1 MDEEN
6 SSMDFTEDSQTPP
19 VNPIA
24 NKDAV
29 VNKDAGIYIDGS
41 DLYGQQIRTIPQQKR
56 NIGIDTEKEFMD
68 NVAEAIS
75 SNILD
80 IAKIQSFTQVS
91 NNREIIMQLLDTMA
105 DDVIIAAA
113 LEVYA
118 EDATESNNSGQ
129 IVWATSDDPEILKYI
144 TYLLDTMNIDK
155 SIYRWVY
162 SLCKYGDVYL
172 RLYRKSEYE
181 DDLFDKKNKE
191 KETLNEDVI
200 IKDYSK
206 DDGYSHYI
214 EMVPNPAEMFE
225 LTRFGKSYAYIKA
238 NHPVQARQDD
248 MMYTQ
253 YYRYSFR
260 KNDVEVYD
268 ATNFVHACLED
279 NSSRTPEEVEIFMTD
294 TEYEH
299 KLGTRYTV
307 RRGQSILYKLYR
319 IWREMNLLENSLLLN
334 RLTKSSIL
342 RIFGVEVG
350 DMPKENVRP
359 HLLGIKNMVEQKT
372 AISVGDS
379 MSEYTNPGPIENNIY
394 VPTHGGIGAI
404 TTSQVGG
411 DIDVKG
417 LADLDFFKNRLY
429 AGLAI
434 PKQFLGDTDDATG
447 FNGGTSLTLTSS
459 RYAKTIKR
467 IQAVMIQAI
476 TDAINLIL
484 LDRKLD
490 RYINKFT
497 IKMQSPT
504 TQEEIDR
511 RDNQN
516 SHINMIQDIMNLVD
530 SNIEDPVSKLKML
543 KALLSET
550 ISTEEVFDIIQEN
563 IDALE
568 LGMAEEAEDNDDGD
582 FSIENSFSGGAPG
595 RGRIEPDFDLGGT
608 EDFDTESD
616 MGETGEGED
625 MGAETSLPTPDELGA
640 GDFSDLNNSE
650 L

>member
-29 VNKDAGIYIDGS
+29 VNKDAGVYIDGS

-56 NIGIDTEKEFMD
+56 NIGIDTEKEFMG

-568 LGMAEEAEDNDDGD
+568 LGMAEEVEDNDDGD
-582 FSIENSFSGGAPG
+582 FSIENNFSGGAPG
-595 RGRIEPDFDLGGT
+595 RGRIEPDFDLGDT

-616 MGETGEGED
+616 MGETGED